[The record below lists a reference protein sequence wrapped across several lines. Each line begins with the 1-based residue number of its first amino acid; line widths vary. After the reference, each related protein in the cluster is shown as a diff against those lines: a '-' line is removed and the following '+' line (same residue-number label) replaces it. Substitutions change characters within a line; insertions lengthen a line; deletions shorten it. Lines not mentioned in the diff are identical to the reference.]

1 MSIYVENLCKRFEY
15 YKKEEGLKGS
25 FKNIFHRK
33 KLIKHAVD
41 GISFSL
47 PQGEILALLGPNGA
61 GKSTFI
67 KLMFPLSEEIKQ
79 KYSFT
84 NWLRYVL
91 DIPPY
96 KALNY

>member
-25 FKNIFHRK
+25 FKNIFRRK

-41 GISFSL
+41 GISFSV

-61 GKSTFI
+61 
-67 KLMFPLSEEIKQ
+67 
-79 KYSFT
+79 
-84 NWLRYVL
+84 
-91 DIPPY
+91 DIGDGAGGRFYPMG
-96 KALNY
+96 AENGV